1 MDDLI
6 NDLSGVAAVYLNDI
20 LVSGKDAE
28 DHLRN
33 LQKLSDRLHSKGLR
47 CNKEKCFFAQPQVE
61 YLGHLL
67 QRDGISKNKNVDA
80 VLSMPTP
87 KDVSSLQP
95 FLSSVQFYATFLPST
110 CATEAE
116 PLYLKWYS
124 CEQGQ
129 FNLTGQG

>member
-6 NDLSGVAAVYLNDI
+6 NDLPGVAAVYLDDI

-47 CNKEKCFFAQPQVE
+47 CNKEKGFFAQPQVE

-67 QRDGISKNKNVDA
+67 QRDDISKNENVDA

-87 KDVSSLQP
+87 KEVSSLQP
-95 FLSSVQFYATFLPST
+95 FLSSVQFYAKFLPST
-110 CATEAE
+110 YATEAE
-116 PLYLKWYS
+116 PMYLKWYF
-124 CEQGQ
+124 CKQWW
-129 FNLTGQG
+129 FNFTGQG